1 MAIHNILE
9 CATLEFGHHKN
20 LLCAA
25 SLAGKH
31 FEPTSDRNGNPELQ
45 GLTTSFHLRDHGRGN
60 RLDRCF
66 TRQRFQPRDQP
77 LHVGAVC
84 DDDPSQIGINSPELV
99 EVSGSGYAEE
109 STVPWPMLCSVDA
122 LQQAVSG
129 PLEDRCGPE
138 ARTLTVEVHGAEV
151 RGLAICPGRVMRYFF
166 DSRKKR
172 FRTTDLL
179 RLMTAKRKPA
189 A

>member
-1 MAIHNILE
+1 MGQRLQPGNQ
-9 CATLEFGHHKN
+9 
-20 LLCAA
+20 
-25 SLAGKH
+25 SLH
-31 FEPTSDRNGNPELQ
+31 I
-45 GLTTSFHLRDHGRGN
+45 
-60 RLDRCF
+60 
-66 TRQRFQPRDQP
+66 
-77 LHVGAVC
+77 GAVS
-84 DDDPSQIGINSPELV
+84 DDDPSQIGINSSEPV
-99 EVSGSGYAEE
+99 EVSEPGYAEV
-109 STVPWPMLCSVDA
+109 STVPWSMLCSVDA

-129 PLEDRCGPE
+129 PLEDRCGPQ
-138 ARTLTVEVHGAEV
+138 ARTLTVELHGAEV